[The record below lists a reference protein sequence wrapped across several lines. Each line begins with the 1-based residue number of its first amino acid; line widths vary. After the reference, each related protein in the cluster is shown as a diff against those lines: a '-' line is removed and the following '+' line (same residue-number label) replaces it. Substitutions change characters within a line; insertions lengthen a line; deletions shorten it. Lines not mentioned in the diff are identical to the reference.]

1 MNLDWIK
8 VRIKQFLNK
17 NIKRKV
23 ASPKGERML
32 TYCGEIIKSN
42 GAYEPVTMEEMV
54 FENALKEMCHLEEN
68 EEFTSEKRVSI
79 AGKVYVTLLSYVDL
93 RSYGEH

>member
-8 VRIKQFLNK
+8 VRIKQFWNK
-17 NIKRKV
+17 NVKRKV
-23 ASPKGERML
+23 TSPKGERML

-54 FENALKEMCHLEEN
+54 FEKNLEKMCHLEKN
-68 EEFTSEKRVSI
+68 EEFTPEKRVTI
-79 AGKVYVTLLSYVDL
+79 AGKVYVTLLSFVDL
-93 RSYGEH
+93 KNYEK